1 MEFLGFTIG
10 RKKALNTID
19 TSRGWRSV
27 GSESFS
33 GAWQANE
40 EISLDTA
47 SSYFAVYSC
56 VTLIANDIGKLK
68 PFIRANV
75 KNIWQ
80 VVTNPVTTLLNRPNR
95 YQNRIQFVEWWVM
108 SKLFN
113 GNTYVLKERNPTG
126 KVVALY
132 ILEPSRVTPLVATDG
147 SIYYQ
152 LTTDNLSGISQN
164 TITVPASEI
173 IHDRMNCLFHP
184 LVGISPIYA
193 SGLAAGQ
200 GLRIQQDS
208 AKFFAN
214 GAKPSGFLS
223 APGAIS
229 EATALRLQA
238 DWQANYSGDNA
249 GKVAVAGDDI
259 RYEPMRMNAVDAQ
272 LIEQL
277 NFSAQVVC
285 SAFHV
290 PAFKVGVGPT
300 ASFPTNTEVLNQIYY
315 SDCLQTLIENME
327 LCLKEGLDLA
337 EGLEVWMDLDGL
349 LRMDTATQYKTYGEG
364 VKNTILSPN
373 EARAKVNLAPVEGGD
388 SPMAQQQNYSLEA
401 LAKRDALPDPFN
413 PTASTPA
420 PAATLTPEPED
431 DVVMMLRKELNLEH

>member
-1 MEFLGFTIG
+1 MELFGFTIG

-19 TSRGWRSV
+19 TSRGWSNII
-27 GSESFS
+27 SESFS
-33 GAWQANE
+33 GAWQASE
-40 EISLDTA
+40 EVSLDTA

-68 PFIRANV
+68 PSIRANV
-75 KNIWQ
+75 GNIWQ
-80 VVTNPVTTLLNRPNR
+80 IVSNSVTTLLNRPNR
-95 YQNRIQFVEWWVM
+95 YQNRIQFIEWWVM

-113 GNTYVLKERNPTG
+113 GNTYVLKERNGAG
-126 KVVALY
+126 KVIALY

-152 LTTDNLSGISQN
+152 LTADNLSGISQN

-229 EATALRLQA
+229 DTTAARLKA
-238 DWQANYSGDNA
+238 DWQVNYSGDNA
-249 GKVAVAGDDI
+249 GKVAVAGDGI
-259 RYEPMRMNAVDAQ
+259 KYEGMRMTAIDAQ

-290 PAFKVGVGPT
+290 PSFKVGVGTTPT
-300 ASFPTNTEVLNQIYY
+300 YQNAEVLNQIYY

-327 LCLKEGLDLA
+327 LCLKEGL
-337 EGLEVWMDLDGL
+337 GLSENQEVWMDLDGL

-364 VKNTILSPN
+364 IKNSILSPN
-373 EARAKVNLAPVEGGD
+373 EARAKVNLGPVEGGD

-413 PTASTPA
+413 PTTPAQA
-420 PAATLTPEPED
+420 PAAEPED
-431 DVVMMLRKELNLEH
+431 DVVMMLRKELNLGQH

>member
-1 MEFLGFTIG
+1 MELFGITIG

-19 TSRGWRSV
+19 TSRGWSNII
-27 GSESFS
+27 SESFS
-33 GAWQANE
+33 GAWQASE
-40 EISLDTA
+40 EVSLDTA

-68 PFIRANV
+68 PSIRANV
-75 KNIWQ
+75 GNIWQ
-80 VVTNPVTTLLNRPNR
+80 IVSNSVTTLLNRPNR
-95 YQNRIQFVEWWVM
+95 YQNRIQFIEWWVM

-113 GNTYVLKERNPTG
+113 GNTYVLKERNGAG
-126 KVVALY
+126 KVIALY

-229 EATALRLQA
+229 DTTAARLKA
-238 DWQANYSGDNA
+238 DWQVNYSGDNA
-249 GKVAVAGDDI
+249 GKVAVAGDGI
-259 RYEPMRMNAVDAQ
+259 KYEGMRMTAIDAQ

-290 PAFKVGVGPT
+290 PSFKVGVGTTPT
-300 ASFPTNTEVLNQIYY
+300 YQNAEVLNQIYY

-327 LCLKEGLDLA
+327 LCLKEGL
-337 EGLEVWMDLDGL
+337 GLSENQEVWMDLDGL

-364 VKNTILSPN
+364 IKNSILSPN
-373 EARAKVNLAPVEGGD
+373 EARAKVNLGPVEGGD

-413 PTASTPA
+413 PTTPA
-420 PAATLTPEPED
+420 PAPAAEPED
-431 DVVMMLRKELNLEH
+431 DVVMMLRKELNLGH

>member
-1 MEFLGFTIG
+1 MEIFGITIG

-19 TSRGWRSV
+19 TSRGWSNIIR
-27 GSESFS
+27 ESFS

-40 EISLDTA
+40 TINLDTA

-68 PFIRANV
+68 PFIRA
-75 KNIWQ
+75 KSDNIWQ
-80 VVTNPVTTLLNRPNR
+80 IVASPVINLLNRPNR
-95 YQNRIQFVEWWVM
+95 YQNRIQFIEWWVM

-113 GNTYVLKERNPTG
+113 GNTYVLKERNPAG

-152 LTTDNLSGISQN
+152 LTTDNLSGISQT

-259 RYEPMRMNAVDAQ
+259 RYEPMRMKAVDAQ

-290 PAFKVGVGPT
+290 PPFKVGVGP
-300 ASFPTNTEVLNQIYY
+300 AESFPTNPEVLNQIYY
-315 SDCLQTLIENME
+315 SDCLQTLIENLE
-327 LCLKEGLDLA
+327 LCLKDGLTLP
-337 EGLEVWMDLDGL
+337 EEQEVWMELDGL

-364 VKNTILSPN
+364 IKNSILSPN
-373 EARAKVNLAPVEGGD
+373 EARAKVNLAPVEGGN

-413 PTASTPA
+413 PTTPTPTPA
-420 PAATLTPEPED
+420 PEPED
-431 DVVMMLRKELNLEH
+431 DVAMMLRKELNLEH